1 MPKKWSFVVFSILC
15 CCSSITWAAQNT
27 TETNRLFAP
36 SLAQKF
42 YEIAYELANS
52 KDINGP
58 EFAQAVAFLTAAL
71 ELDSRA
77 SYVHPTLIKLI
88 ARHPAAEQ
96 DYSGLVYNSLAK
108 YLNKNSDFEP
118 AQQAVQYILERMNV
132 REHREQML
140 TYLLQNLSGKN
151 ACFDSE
157 LTTLLGLLSAEKA
170 DVSAAQYYFIQ
181 AFNRDKYNK
190 LAFDKLA
197 EFVPAEQISPPV
209 YLEHLRLMLGKNL
222 FDLEAALAFAQ
233 YAEQIQLY
241 QTAADAYDYCARLF
255 AYLYPSQQ
263 LPPSIYLPW
272 MLNNYNAPRSQDNCL
287 KIAAQLR
294 QNGIFDIFAEALAAK
309 AAMKIAN
316 LEQANQ
322 ILQSVEGEINNQS
335 SIPVPSGA
343 EGINNQSIAWFYS
356 FASPDANKA
365 LDWANRAY
373 ASEPNSPS
381 AAALLAYS
389 LVMNEQKDWAKTILE
404 NYEQN
409 QIAVL
414 TLALVQLAEGQKD
427 SAIET
432 LKSAIA
438 KNPGSL
444 EAEHAKKILTGIGGT
459 YVPPSDPNITLMALR
474 TTFTTNLVPSFITPD
489 KILSAQLNL
498 RGTEF
503 SYGSSLE
510 GSVAI
515 INNSAEPLLISD
527 DSLFTGNIRIDA
539 DVTGDLNK
547 IIPNLASTKIR
558 PPAPIAPGS
567 SFFVPLPVFT
577 GELRRL
583 LLTHPQASFNIQFTL
598 YLDPVTDDQGRV
610 TSRIPGLKPAVV
622 TVKRQKTEI
631 VDKFLRNRIGSLAKG
646 QQGQK
651 IKTAHLFIGLLL
663 EQNAMA
669 GIQPPYDFAYT
680 DSMPALLNSAL
691 LHSLT
696 YDDWSVKTQIMTDM
710 TLLPLDYQFIN
721 ALSENLNDTRWPTRL
736 MALYL
741 LGKNQKDTFTPVL
754 DWTAQY
760 DSSRFVC
767 DMAVA
772 LGGTYIPPQQPRPA
786 QAGSQQQ
793 NAQNQP
799 QR

>member
-1 MPKKWSFVVFSILC
+1 VF
-15 CCSSITWAAQNT
+15 
-27 TETNRLFAP
+27 
-36 SLAQKF
+36 
-42 YEIAYELANS
+42 
-52 KDINGP
+52 
-58 EFAQAVAFLTAAL
+58 
-71 ELDSRA
+71 
-77 SYVHPTLIKLI
+77 
-88 ARHPAAEQ
+88 
-96 DYSGLVYNSLAK
+96 NSLAR
-108 YLNKNSDFEP
+108 YLNKNSDLEP
-118 AQQAVQYILERMNV
+118 ARQAVQYLLERLNV

-170 DVSAAQYYFIQ
+170 DVNAAQYYFIQ
-181 AFNRDKYNK
+181 AFNRDKYNE

-197 EFVPAEQISPPV
+197 EFVPAEQISPAV

-222 FDLEAALAFAQ
+222 FDLNAAVAFAR
-233 YAEQIQLY
+233 YAEQTQLY
-241 QTAADAYDYCARLF
+241 QTAADAYEYCARLF

-263 LPPSIYLPW
+263 LPPDIYLPW

-287 KIAAQLR
+287 KIAFQLR
-294 QNGIFDIFAEALAAK
+294 QSGIFDLFAEAIAAK
-309 AAMKIAN
+309 AAMKIGN
-316 LEQANQ
+316 PEQAGQ
-322 ILQSVEGEINNQS
+322 ILQSVETEISNQS
-335 SIPVPSGA
+335 SIPVLSGA
-343 EGINNQSIAWFYS
+343 EGINNQSAAWFYS
-356 FASPDANKA
+356 FASPDPNKA

-389 LVMNEQKDWAKTILE
+389 LVMNEQKDWAKTILDK
-404 NYEQN
+404 YEQN

-427 SAIET
+427 TAIET

-444 EAEHAKKILTGIGGT
+444 EAEHAKKILISIGGN
-459 YVPPSDPNITLMALR
+459 YVPPSDPNITLLALR
-474 TTFTTNLVPSFITPD
+474 STFATNLVPSFLTPD
-489 KILSAQLNL
+489 KIISAQLNL

-527 DSLFTGNIRIDA
+527 DGFFTGNIRIDA
-539 DVTGDLNK
+539 NVTGDLNK
-547 IIPNLASTKIR
+547 NIPNLASIKIR
-558 PPAPIAPGS
+558 PPSPIDPGG
-567 SFFVPLPVFT
+567 SFFVPLSVFT

-583 LLTHPQASFNIQFTL
+583 LLTHPQASFNIDFTL
-598 YLDPVTDDQGRV
+598 YLDPVTDEQGQV
-610 TSRIPGLKPAVV
+610 TGRIPGLKPASV

-631 VDKFLRNRIGSLAKG
+631 VDKFLKNRIGSLTSG

-651 IKTAHLFIGLLL
+651 TKTAHLFIGLLL

-669 GIQPPYDFAYT
+669 GIQPPYEFTYNDA
-680 DSMPALLNSAL
+680 MPPLLNSAL
-691 LHSLT
+691 LNSLT
-696 YDDWSVKTQIMTDM
+696 YDDWAVKTNIMTDM
-710 TLLPLDYQFIN
+710 TDLPLDYQFITV
-721 ALSENLNDTRWPTRL
+721 LSENLNDTHWPTRL

-741 LGKNQKDTFTPVL
+741 LAKNQKDTFKQVL

-760 DSSRFVC
+760 DSNRFVC

-772 LGGTYIPPQQPRPA
+772 LGGTYVPPPQPPQPA
-786 QAGSQQQ
+786 QAASQQQ
-793 NAQNQP
+793 PAQQQP
-799 QR
+799 TLQQPAQQQPAQQPPAQQPKQ